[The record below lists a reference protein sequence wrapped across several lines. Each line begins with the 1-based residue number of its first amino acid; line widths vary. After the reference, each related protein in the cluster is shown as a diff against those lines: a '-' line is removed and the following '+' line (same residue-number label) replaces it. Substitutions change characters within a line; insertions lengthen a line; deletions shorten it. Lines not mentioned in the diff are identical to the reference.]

1 MHVNVRPFKAEIDE
15 EDSDFIAHEDDED
28 EDEEN
33 KGGETN
39 NGTGYG
45 GKEMEK
51 ILKKDNK
58 ATNDEIQLAKI

>member
-33 KGGETN
+33 KGVKLTMALVMVVRKWKR
-39 NGTGYG
+39 Y
-45 GKEMEK
+45 
-51 ILKKDNK
+51 
-58 ATNDEIQLAKI
+58 

>member
-51 ILKKDNK
+51 ILKR
-58 ATNDEIQLAKI
+58 